1 MYYDVFTFLFSAAAV
16 VLAEMGDKTQL
27 LAMAFAVKYKAG
39 KVMLGVFLATVLN
52 HALAVAVGNYLTRF
66 TAAETFIQAAAS
78 LSFIMFG
85 LWTIRGDELDGE
97 ENSSTRYGAV
107 ATVAIAFFI
116 AEMGDKTQLA
126 TIALA
131 TKFPESPLWLLLGTT
146 AGMLVADA
154 IGIVV
159 GVLMCRKIPEKTV
172 KLVSA
177 GVFII
182 SVL

>member
-1 MYYDVFTFLFSAAAV
+1 MYSDVFTFLFSAAAV
-16 VLAEMGDKTQL
+16 VL
-27 LAMAFAVKYKAG
+27 
-39 KVMLGVFLATVLN
+39 
-52 HALAVAVGNYLTRF
+52 
-66 TAAETFIQAAAS
+66 
-78 LSFIMFG
+78 
-85 LWTIRGDELDGE
+85 
-97 ENSSTRYGAV
+97 
-107 ATVAIAFFI
+107 

-131 TKFPESPLWLLLGTT
+131 TKFPESPLWQLLGTT

-182 SVL
+182 FGFVGTYHVGIERLGLSLLQANAALLILAAATFGAAYYLFVRSAEKDARTFVQCLAKR

>member
-27 LAMAFAVKYKAG
+27 
-39 KVMLGVFLATVLN
+39 
-52 HALAVAVGNYLTRF
+52 
-66 TAAETFIQAAAS
+66 
-78 LSFIMFG
+78 
-85 LWTIRGDELDGE
+85 
-97 ENSSTRYGAV
+97 
-107 ATVAIAFFI
+107 
-116 AEMGDKTQLA
+116 A

-131 TKFPESPLWLLLGTT
+131 TKFPESPLWQLLGTT

-182 SVL
+182 FGFIGTYHVGIVRLGLSLLQVNAALLILAAATFSAAHYLFVRSAEKDARTFVQCLCKEIKATEVD

>member
-1 MYYDVFTFLFSAAAV
+1 MQYDVFAFLFSAAAV
-16 VLAEMGDKTQL
+16 VL
-27 LAMAFAVKYKAG
+27 
-39 KVMLGVFLATVLN
+39 
-52 HALAVAVGNYLTRF
+52 
-66 TAAETFIQAAAS
+66 
-78 LSFIMFG
+78 
-85 LWTIRGDELDGE
+85 
-97 ENSSTRYGAV
+97 
-107 ATVAIAFFI
+107 

-182 SVL
+182 FGFIGTYHVGLDRLSLSPLQVNAGLLMLAAATLGAAYCLFVRSAKKDARTFAQCLCEEKKATEVD

>member
-1 MYYDVFTFLFSAAAV
+1 MQYDVFAFLFSAAAV
-16 VLAEMGDKTQL
+16 ALAEM
-27 LAMAFAVKYKAG
+27 V
-39 KVMLGVFLATVLN
+39 
-52 HALAVAVGNYLTRF
+52 
-66 TAAETFIQAAAS
+66 
-78 LSFIMFG
+78 
-85 LWTIRGDELDGE
+85 
-97 ENSSTRYGAV
+97 
-107 ATVAIAFFI
+107 
-116 AEMGDKTQLA
+116 DKTQLA

-131 TKFPESPLWLLLGTT
+131 TKFLESPLWQLLGTT

-182 SVL
+182 FGFVGTYHVGIERLGLSLLQANAALLILAAATFGAAYYLFVRSAEKDARTFVQCLAKR